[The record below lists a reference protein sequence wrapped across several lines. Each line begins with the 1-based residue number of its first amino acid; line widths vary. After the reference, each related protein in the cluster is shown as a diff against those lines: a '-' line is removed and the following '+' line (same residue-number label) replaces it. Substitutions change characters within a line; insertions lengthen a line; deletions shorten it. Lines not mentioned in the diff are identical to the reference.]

1 MQVVYNNKNGDVLAL
16 ISDIQKP
23 RDYKNIPQEDI
34 SVLNTERNLGGNIR
48 HYKVKNNE
56 IIKRPDE
63 EINEMN
69 RYGKALTEEERFD
82 IQKTEK
88 INGSKSQLVAYLET
102 HPLQFTDG
110 KYYSVTQEK
119 QNLLNNAI
127 TVYQMKTQLGLPAE
141 LKWNATGEECAIW
154 KLEDIIALALAIA
167 NYVEP
172 LVTYQ
177 QAIEVQIKQ
186 CTTKEELESIVID
199 YATV

>member
-34 SVLNTERNLGGNIR
+34 SVLNTERNLGSNIR

-56 IIKRPDE
+56 ITKRSDE

-69 RYGKALTEEERFD
+69 RYGKALTGEERFD

-127 TVYQMKTQLGLPAE
+127 TVYQMKTQLELPAE

-154 KLEDIIALALAIA
+154 ILEDIIALALAIA

-172 LVTYQ
+172 LVIYQ

>member
-1 MQVVYNNKNGDVLAL
+1 MKIIYQKDNGNIIRTIPDDQDYL
-16 ISDIQKP
+16 IFYQ
-23 RDYKNIPQEDI
+23 YYPQEFKDNLASVVVEEVSIDLKKYKIIDGKLVLKTPEELNPFDI
-34 SVLNTERNLGGNIR
+34 DKT
-48 HYKVKNNE
+48 KNNL
-56 IIKRPDE
+56 ICLSKIS
-63 EINEMN
+63 
-69 RYGKALTEEERFD
+69 LT
-82 IQKTEK
+82 Q
-88 INGSKSQLVAYLET
+88 YLQNN
-102 HPLQFTDG
+102 PLLFSDG

-127 TVYQMKTQLGLPAE
+127 TVYQMKVQLGLPAE
-141 LKWNATGEECAIW
+141 LKWNATGEECTEW
-154 KLEDIIALALAIA
+154 TLENIVTLALSIA